1 MRERFFITIS
11 VFLILLGVE
20 LVIIFNTNPQTSSS
34 ITKVFLFIFGA
45 GAFSCLIF
53 LLSLISFK
61 ILKKQSDNDTFRNA
75 YRRSALI
82 AIFIAGL
89 GAFSALNVINFISVL
104 SFFLALFLIE
114 IFLSMQ
120 RKSPKL

>member
-45 GAFSCLIF
+45 GALSCLIF

-61 ILKKQSDNDTFRNA
+61 ILKKQSDNNTFSNA